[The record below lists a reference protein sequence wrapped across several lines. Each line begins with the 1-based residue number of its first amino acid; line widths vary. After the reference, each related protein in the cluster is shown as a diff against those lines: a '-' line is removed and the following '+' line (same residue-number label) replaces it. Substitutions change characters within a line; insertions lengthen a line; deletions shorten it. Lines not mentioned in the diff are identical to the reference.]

1 MFPRAFAR
9 DGASRARVRSRD
21 ASRARERYQS
31 PYLTNA
37 RRARRAIARRAPV
50 MGARC
55 CRPRADDGD
64 AVARADADVDAFH
77 DAFHDARHDAFE
89 IDWDDD
95 VRCDANFDVARARR
109 EWIGRADALTTVD
122 ACANDAERLAA
133 LGELEAALWMVAR
146 EDATG
151 SARDEASTRRREAW
165 RDVYEQAIAL
175 NDVELE
181 EHHDGWKPVDKGAKR
196 AAHHRRQA
204 SVEVDAEVIIGANHS
219 RRASSVDFG
228 MRRTSSVDFGRMRA
242 SESGS
247 RRTSSIDLGRGL
259 SRQWTSSVDFER
271 GGATDARRS
280 LRQSG
285 AEVEVS
291 LGRTDR
297 EKRGVIDFGELTD
310 LASSRAS
317 MSDGEED
324 PLAPRYRRRRRSR
337 HSRSGSVSSSDGAV
351 IATQPDPLSGSE
363 SGGESSVR
371 GTAGVPGVVQETF
384 EADPDLDERLVIYY
398 GRFKGGTVH
407 SIKLSATFD
416 APPHR
421 LVAIAREWDL
431 MTLWNVYAIETSI
444 MLVRG
449 LTHLVVY
456 SAIWLPW
463 PLSARDKIIV
473 IDSTYV
479 GQPPTRAY
487 DHLNIPGMDE
497 FESEV
502 PHSCAILITRTNKSG
517 DDLGS
522 GVPPSAKSRKR
533 IEFVGNC
540 GMRMRAL
547 PPVAGSK
554 SIRTR
559 GDIVVH
565 ADVKM
570 RFIPAT
576 VVRFVLRVMAPW
588 VHRMIDKMLKSPKYF
603 GASDSLFQ
611 PRIDANPDLYRM
623 VRRRLGEPE
632 FDDVTAEVIVPDAL
646 ARAQPVV
653 ASASSS

>member
-1 MFPRAFAR
+1 M
-9 DGASRARVRSRD
+9 RARVRDTDR
-21 ASRARERYQS
+21 ASRGRVPSRAVSPRTRYQVACIS
-31 PYLTNA
+31 YCTRVA
-37 RRARRAIARRAPV
+37 TARRAIARRAIV
-50 MGARC
+50 MGAC
-55 CRPRADDGD
+55 CAKP
-64 AVARADADVDAFH
+64 AREGEDDVDAPRARL

-89 IDWDDD
+89 IDWNAGI
-95 VRCDANFDVARARR
+95 VSDAAFDVARARR
-109 EWIGRADALTTVD
+109 EWCGHAAALTTED
-122 ACANDAERLAA
+122 ARASDADRLAA
-133 LGELEAALWMVAR
+133 LGELEAALWMDARAR
-146 EDATG
+146 EAGRATDVAPTAR
-151 SARDEASTRRREAW
+151 SAAW

-175 NDVELE
+175 NDIELE

-196 AAHHRRQA
+196 AARHRRQS
-204 SVEVDAEVIIGANHS
+204 SVDVDAEVIIGANHS
-219 RRASSVDFG
+219 RRAASVDYG
-228 MRRTSSVDFGRMRA
+228 SRRTSSVDFGRTRA
-242 SESGS
+242 SEVGT

-259 SRQWTSSVDFER
+259 SQRRTLSVDFED
-271 GGATDARRS
+271 ANVARRS
-280 LRQSG
+280 LRQS
-285 AEVEVS
+285 AASRDVEVS
-291 LGRTDR
+291 LGRTDS
-297 EKRGVIDFGELTD
+297 EKRGVIDFGEVSG
-310 LASSRAS
+310 LANSNTVT
-317 MSDGEED
+317 SDGEED
-324 PLAPRYRRRRRSR
+324 PLAPRYRRRRGSR
-337 HSRSGSVSSSDGAV
+337 HARSGSVSSSDGAA
-351 IATQPDPLSGSE
+351 ISTQRDAVSESE
-363 SGGESSVR
+363 SGGENSVH
-371 GTAGVPGVVQETF
+371 GIAGVPGVTQETF
-384 EADPDLDERLVIYY
+384 EDDPDLDERLVMYY

-473 IDSTYV
+473 IDSTFV
-479 GQPPTRAY
+479 GQPPKRAY
-487 DHLNIPGMDE
+487 DHLKIPGIEE

-502 PHSCAILITRTNKSG
+502 PHSCAILLTRTNKPG
-517 DDLGS
+517 DDLGT
-522 GVPPSAKSRKR
+522 GAPPSAKSRKR

-547 PPVAGSK
+547 PPARGSK

-559 GDIVVH
+559 GDVVVH

-632 FDDVTAEVIVPDAL
+632 FDDVVDSEIIVGDL
-646 ARAQPVV
+646 ARPQPRV
-653 ASASSS
+653 